1 MDTQPSCKA
10 TSHEFLA
17 PSVPHECISRYIPTG
32 VFMYPVFNL
41 QRKFAHLDANWTNFS
56 QVWTFPHIKNRKPN
70 SQSLQKTVF
79 AQLWKKRGLQIL
91 CSQGDNCLRNML
103 LTVKEPVPNHAS
115 FWFSKVYWR
124 TLQWLS
130 VCLFCN
136 LDGVSSWF
144 AVSVVMFVCHTG
156 EVGDCVTDC
165 LNAGTMYVLLFSV
178 NFFFSCF
185 IHFSRAY

>member
-1 MDTQPSCKA
+1 MQISVDTQPSCKA
-10 TSHEFLA
+10 TLHEFLA

-56 QVWTFPHIKNRKPN
+56 QVWTFPHIKNWKPN

-79 AQLWKKRGLQIL
+79 AQLWKKRGFQIL

-115 FWFSKVYWR
+115 FWFPKFTGAHCSGCQFVFFVTWME
-124 TLQWLS
+124 
-130 VCLFCN
+130 FP
-136 LDGVSSWF
+136 LD
-144 AVSVVMFVCHTG
+144 
-156 EVGDCVTDC
+156 
-165 LNAGTMYVLLFSV
+165 LLFLLSGLYVILVRSV
-178 NFFFSCF
+178 
-185 IHFSRAY
+185 IV